1 MGKGEHLESCF
12 SLEYSV
18 KIENN
23 LQYFIIAVIVICVF
37 GS

>member
-23 LQYFIIAVIVICVF
+23 LQYFITT
-37 GS
+37 